1 MHSGM
6 CARIHIQILTEDA
19 WPSTECMLYSRCKL
33 AKPHLRVQQLRVS
46 VNRSYVPCAPPGSG
60 QDSVR
65 DHFAPLAD
73 GIV

>member
-33 AKPHLRVQQLRVS
+33 AKPHLRGQQLRVS